1 MKKIVQ
7 IIEAPKNMY
16 SKFIDEDEEVITKTV
31 LLALV
36 EDEFGT
42 YVDTI
47 SQEDYSLDLDSDA
60 SNFRGYVYD
69 KR

>member
-16 SKFIDEDEEVITKTV
+16 SKFIDEDEEIITKTV

-69 KR
+69 ER